1 MIAMP
6 KSWNESAV
14 TAQVLWK
21 DARPLGRVT

>member
-6 KSWNESAV
+6 KSLERSAV

-21 DARPLGRVT
+21 RCHDRWGET